1 MFEGKYEAAGRM
13 LLECQSMWL
22 RGDKSRALDFNGV
35 IEYTLGCCVFMQGK
49 VDAAM

>member
-1 MFEGKYEAAGRM
+1 MFEGKYEAAERM

-35 IEYTLGCCVFMQGK
+35 IEYRLGCCVLMQGK
-49 VDAAM
+49 VEAAM